1 MANTKKQEVFDPIQL
16 EVIWNRLV
24 TLLEEQA
31 KTLIRTSFTS
41 ILSDANDLSAG
52 LFNQAGDMIAQA
64 NTGTPGHINSMAT
77 GVRHFL
83 KNVDTTKLKDGDVL
97 IGNNPYEISGHLLDV
112 TIVTPVFYKESLI
125 GYFASTCH
133 VSDVGG
139 RGFSPEGESI
149 YEEGLHLPYMK
160 MYERGVVNETLLTLI
175 RANVRAPYQV
185 IGDLRAQVVAQEVAI
200 SRLRETLEEFGLR
213 DVEAI
218 GEEIIAISEKAMRKA
233 IEELPDGTYENELY
247 SDGAEK
253 PILLKCKLIV
263 KGDTVHVDFD
273 GTSDGSKKAI
283 NVCLNYTL
291 AYVNYVLK
299 ATIAPDVPS
308 NEGSFRPVSVSAP
321 EGSVLNAVHP
331 MPTASRHIIGHLA
344 PVCVLG
350 ALQPVLPDKIPAE
363 GAAAIFAM
371 QVHGV
376 DRAGESFSNV
386 VFNAGGAGARP
397 GKDGLNATT
406 FPSGVKG
413 TPIEIIENTSPIL
426 VYEKELRENSGGD
439 GEFRGGLGQ
448 TITFGVRTDQ
458 PFHVPLMFERTRYAP
473 LGYEGGLEGEKAR
486 VFINDQEVEET
497 KKLYTLN
504 PDDTVTLQLPGG
516 GGFGD
521 PAKRNAEARASDVE
535 NGYVIRS

>member
-233 IEELPDGTYENELY
+233 IEELPDGIYENELY

-273 GTSDGSKKAI
+273 GTSEGSKKS
-283 NVCLNYTL
+283 NQCL
-291 AYVNYVLK
+291 
-299 ATIAPDVPS
+299 S
-308 NEGSFRPVSVSAP
+308 
-321 EGSVLNAVHP
+321 
-331 MPTASRHIIGHLA
+331 
-344 PVCVLG
+344 
-350 ALQPVLPDKIPAE
+350 
-363 GAAAIFAM
+363 
-371 QVHGV
+371 
-376 DRAGESFSNV
+376 
-386 VFNAGGAGARP
+386 
-397 GKDGLNATT
+397 
-406 FPSGVKG
+406 
-413 TPIEIIENTSPIL
+413 
-426 VYEKELRENSGGD
+426 
-439 GEFRGGLGQ
+439 
-448 TITFGVRTDQ
+448 
-458 PFHVPLMFERTRYAP
+458 
-473 LGYEGGLEGEKAR
+473 
-486 VFINDQEVEET
+486 
-497 KKLYTLN
+497 
-504 PDDTVTLQLPGG
+504 
-516 GGFGD
+516 
-521 PAKRNAEARASDVE
+521 
-535 NGYVIRS
+535 